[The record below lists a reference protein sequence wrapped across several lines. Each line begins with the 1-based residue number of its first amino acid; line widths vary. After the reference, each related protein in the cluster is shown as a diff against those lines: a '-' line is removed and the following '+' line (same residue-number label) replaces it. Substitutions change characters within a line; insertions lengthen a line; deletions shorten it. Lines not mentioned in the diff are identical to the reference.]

1 MALRLK
7 HGTILT
13 NLDLFLFDM
22 KNKFTGLGEFC
33 INSALNAEIND
44 SGVYFAMEI
53 RTSRR
58 VTFDCKVWHG
68 TDVLHTLICAS
79 RARLGTPPPCSLNGG
94 HPEGYERL
102 NGDKKLIW
110 QRQTYRG
117 CSEIEPKASQQRV
130 FEYFE

>member
-33 INSALNAEIND
+33 INSALNAEIHD
-44 SGVYFAMEI
+44 SSVYFAMEI

-58 VTFDCKVWHG
+58 VSFDLKACQEQNCKFSSKIESSRPHADKSIAFFVSASANTGGSHG
-68 TDVLHTLICAS
+68 RRSPAGKVSNT
-79 RARLGTPPPCSLNGG
+79 
-94 HPEGYERL
+94 
-102 NGDKKLIW
+102 K
-110 QRQTYRG
+110 
-117 CSEIEPKASQQRV
+117 
-130 FEYFE
+130 